1 MRFPNGT
8 WIRILV
14 WEWIPSKLLM
24 MIHHIFLNNFIQERI
39 LYLLYIDCKH
49 IFSDL
54 LCKDRNASFTRL
66 PLWPLSYKKCERWQM
81 IDLRSVNFCEFL
93 HHFVKAKAKHICRET
108 TNKKKLNK
116 LSNAFLIYIWSG
128 KGTARNR
135 KLSSLHGL

>member
-1 MRFPNGT
+1 MVPEFAFLSENWFLLNFLWWYNIYF
-8 WIRILV
+8 WITLSRKV
-14 WEWIPSKLLM
+14 FSTFYKETVS
-24 MIHHIFLNNFIQERI
+24 IFI
-39 LYLLYIDCKH
+39 
-49 IFSDL
+49 SDL
-54 LCKDRNASFTRL
+54 LCKDRNSTFTRL